1 MGLLTGLFR
10 AARKRTAL
18 VQDNDMGRFRDVV
31 KEIVAQKDS
40 LSDEDLAAKVEQ
52 LNAMLADLPDTDGK
66 AQLVRYLEDFKA
78 VKSETPEVAEN
89 AGTSI
94 ADLFEKLDTE
104 AMKDAP
110 EAPVEAAA
118 EEPAAEET
126 VAEAV
131 AEETVAPDSEEPAE
145 DTGAEVTEED
155 VVKEEVEDTDPEANA
170 EYTLE
175 EIYQFIKKRMAEDAE
190 AEAGEESVAEE
201 VTEEQLGDGACE
213 TEEVTQDHAP
223 AVTVTLGNKPA
234 EAGSLAAMFAGIKG
248 GKK

>member
-10 AARKRTAL
+10 AARARTAL

-40 LSDEDLAAKVEQ
+40 LSDEDLAAKVDQ
-52 LNAMLADLPDTDGK
+52 LNGMLADLPDTEGK

-78 VKSETPEVAEN
+78 VKGESPEVAEN

-110 EAPVEAAA
+110 EAPVEEAA
-118 EEPAAEET
+118 EEPGAEET
-126 VAEAV
+126 VAEEAV
-131 AEETVAPDSEEPAE
+131 EETAAPDTAEAAE
-145 DTGAEVTEED
+145 DAEAEVTEEIAEEETED
-155 VVKEEVEDTDPEANA
+155 VDPEANA

-175 EIYQFIKKRMAEDAE
+175 EIYQFIKKRMAEDEE
-190 AEAGEESVAEE
+190 AAAGDEPVAEE
-201 VTEEQLGDGACE
+201 VTEEELGDGACE
-213 TEEVTQDHAP
+213 EEEVTQDHAP
-223 AVTVTLGNKPA
+223 AVTVTFGNKPA
-234 EAGSLAAMFAGIKG
+234 AEGTLAAMFADIKG
-248 GKK
+248 GKR